1 MTPCSATPTC
11 TARKASG
18 STPAPRPSPAAG
30 PTTSTKS
37 TTVRTCISRRR
48 PRNHPHPEV
57 PKLFRSRRRAIGLAL
72 LMVLPLVLAACSA
85 TGGKKA
91 AQGGSSVAAGHA
103 NPPHYTVAMI
113 THAAPGDTFWDI
125 IRHGALAAAAKD
137 NVTLKYSSDPDP
149 TKQAALITD
158 AINSKVAG
166 IAVTD
171 PNPAALCPT
180 IQKARAAGIPVV
192 MINAGVSNWQQCGGL
207 EYFGQDESI
216 AGVAA
221 GAKNVLCV
229 LQTQGQVQL
238 EARCAGVKQGLG
250 SEGTM
255 TKLYV
260 NGTDNA
266 AMLSTMTSQLTRDK
280 TIDAV
285 ITLGAPVALVAIQ
298 AIQSAN
304 SSAKLYT
311 FDTNAAEIAKIKSGA
326 VQWAVDQQPYLQGYE
341 SVDSLWLYLTNANVL
356 GGGRTVLTGPLF
368 IAARN
373 VAKVAQYA
381 AQGNR

>member
-1 MTPCSATPTC
+1 MFTITN
-11 TARKASG
+11 
-18 STPAPRPSPAAG
+18 
-30 PTTSTKS
+30 
-37 TTVRTCISRRR
+37 RRR
-48 PRNHPHPEV
+48 PAV
-57 PKLFRSRRRAIGLAL
+57 YAAL
-72 LMVLPLVLAACSA
+72 LAVLILALAACSS

-91 AQGGSSVAAGHA
+91 AQQPTGVAAGHA
-103 NPPHYTVAMI
+103 NTPHYTFAMI
-113 THAAPGDTFWDI
+113 THQQPGDTFWDI

-137 NVTLKYSSDPDP
+137 NVTLKYSNDPDP

-158 AINSKVAG
+158 AINSHVDG

-171 PNPAALCPT
+171 PDPQALCPT
-180 IQKARAAGIPVV
+180 IQKAVAAGIPVV
-192 MINAGVSNWQQCGGL
+192 MFNAGVANWQQCGGM

-216 AGVAA
+216 AGLAAGKRLAAA
-221 GAKNVLCV
+221 GAKHVLCV
-229 LQTQGQVQL
+229 LQAQGQVQL
-238 EARCAGVKQGLG
+238 EARCTGVQQGLG
-250 SEGTM
+250 SAGTM

-260 NGTDNA
+260 NGTSNP
-266 AMLSTMTSQLTRDK
+266 AMLSSMTAKLTQDK

-298 AIQSAN
+298 SLQAAH

-341 SVDSLWLYLTNANVL
+341 SVDSLWLYLVNANVI
-356 GGGRTVLTGPLF
+356 GGGQTVLTGPSF
-368 IAARN
+368 IDASN

-381 AQGNR
+381 AAGNR

>member
-1 MTPCSATPTC
+1 MLG
-11 TARKASG
+11 TAKLR
-18 STPAPRPSPAAG
+18 RPAA
-30 PTTSTKS
+30 
-37 TTVRTCISRRR
+37 C
-48 PRNHPHPEV
+48 
-57 PKLFRSRRRAIGLAL
+57 AAL
-72 LMVLPLVLAACSA
+72 VAAVVLVAACSS
-85 TGGKKA
+85 TGGKNA
-91 AQGGSSVAAGHA
+91 ANQPSTSSAGHA
-103 NPPHYTVAMI
+103 STPRYTIAMI
-113 THAAPGDTFWDI
+113 THASPGDTFWDI
-125 IRHGALAAAAKD
+125 IRAGATAAAAKD
-137 NVTLKYSSDPDP
+137 NITLRYSNDPDP

-158 AINSKVAG
+158 AVNAHVNG

-192 MINAGVSNWQQCGGL
+192 MLNAGVANWQQCGGM
-207 EYFGQDESI
+207 EFFGQDETISGI
-216 AGVAA
+216 AAGKRLATA

-229 LQTQGQVQL
+229 LQAQGQVQL

-266 AMLSTMTSQLTRDK
+266 AILSSISAKLTQDK
-280 TIDAV
+280 AIDAV

-298 AIQSAN
+298 SISQAN

-326 VQWAVDQQPYLQGYE
+326 VQWAVDQQPYVQGYE
-341 SVDSLWLYLTNANVL
+341 SVDSLWLYLTNGDLL
-356 GGGRTVLTGPLF
+356 GGGQTVLTGPSF
-368 IAARN
+368 IDASN
-373 VAKVAQYA
+373 VEQVATYA
-381 AQGNR
+381 ERGTR